1 MDLSNTRLSSND
13 ASIFFFW
20 GFSQAKDAVLI
31 KNCFSFSL
39 NNIFIEQEADARM
52 AFWSAKNN
60 SVSKG
65 IFPVYCM
72 LLHLKNAGLQ

>member
-1 MDLSNTRLSSND
+1 ML
-13 ASIFFFW
+13 IW
-20 GFSQAKDAVLI
+20 GR
-31 KNCFSFSL
+31 FSFSL
-39 NNIFIEQEADARM
+39 NNIFIEQEADVRM

-72 LLHLKNAGLQ
+72 LLHLKNASLQ